1 MVYPYKIKISYITVY
16 KNSLMVFSER
26 EQFICLLL
34 IMNMSKIGKKLDRNI
49 RMAILRFARDKNFPT
64 ITDDVWNKMAK
75 DIEKT
80 RADMK
85 QLLMDSYTNFN
96 DDPDKVKDDISAL
109 KLDNTIREN
118 MDKINVD
125 DMTKDTNLGTELS
138 EKNTWFRRLKNLKND
153 YDEKR

>member
-1 MVYPYKIKISYITVY
+1 
-16 KNSLMVFSER
+16 MVFSER

-80 RADMK
+80 RTDMK

>member
-1 MVYPYKIKISYITVY
+1 
-16 KNSLMVFSER
+16 MVFSER

>member
-1 MVYPYKIKISYITVY
+1 
-16 KNSLMVFSER
+16 
-26 EQFICLLL
+26 
-34 IMNMSKIGKKLDRNI
+34 MSKIGKKLDRNI